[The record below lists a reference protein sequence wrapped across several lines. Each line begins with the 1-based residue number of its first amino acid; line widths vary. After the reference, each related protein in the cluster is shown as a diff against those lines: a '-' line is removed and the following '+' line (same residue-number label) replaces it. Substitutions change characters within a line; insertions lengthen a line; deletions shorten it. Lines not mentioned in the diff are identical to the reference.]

1 MRGVDDDLRVLVCGA
16 ANGVGL
22 ACAEVFAARGAEL
35 ILADH
40 DGNAL
45 THAAL
50 RLNAFSRYCDAISDS
65 SVAVFAAE
73 IADRFPTI
81 DVLINAAGQG
91 YVRAL
96 AMTRMTRALLP
107 LVRRAAGRR
116 LVVNVA
122 AVGRFRPVDGIF
134 PYASSMPAFERLSE
148 ALAEQVKG
156 ASIDVI
162 SLSPSIARPRSPG
175 VVRADHLYEF
185 QRVDEV
191 DTARRILD
199 LVAAER
205 PKWRFR
211 PPSLSKRAQG

>member
-1 MRGVDDDLRVLVCGA
+1 MRCVDDHLRVLVCGA

-50 RLNAFSRYCDAISDS
+50 RLNAFSRYCDAIADS
-65 SVAVFAAE
+65 SVAVFAEE
-73 IADRFPTI
+73 IADRFAGI
-81 DVLINAAGQG
+81 DVLINVAGQG

-96 AMTRMTRALLP
+96 AMTRMTCALLP
-107 LVRRAAGRR
+107 LLRRATGRR
-116 LVVNVA
+116 LIVNVA
-122 AVGRFRPVDGIF
+122 AAGGFSAVDDIF

-148 ALAEQVKG
+148 ALATQVKG
-156 ASIDVI
+156 SSIGVV
-162 SLSPSIARPRSPG
+162 SLTPTIARPRLPG

-185 QRVDEV
+185 QRVDEA

-205 PKWRFR
+205 PEWRFR
-211 PPSLSKRAQG
+211 PPSFSQRA